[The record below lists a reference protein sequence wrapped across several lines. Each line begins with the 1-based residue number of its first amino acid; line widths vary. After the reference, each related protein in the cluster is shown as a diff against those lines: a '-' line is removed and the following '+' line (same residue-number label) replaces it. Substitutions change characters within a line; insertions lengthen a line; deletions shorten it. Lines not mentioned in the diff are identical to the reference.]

1 MPCHL
6 TGFFLFEAYGRKG
19 HEMEVKVKVLEVSF
33 EIPEEYVERIMDAL
47 TSIGLEKEYED
58 WDEDCE
64 KDVDWEAVWYGID
77 ENYPETVI
85 KCRPLTN
92 YHCGRGIKLRTRLS
106 PRAPALERRRYTSTS
121 FSVPWSVRSRCC
133 TYCQR
138 LP

>member
-85 KCRPLTN
+85 KCRPLTLDE
-92 YHCGRGIKLRTRLS
+92 ID
-106 PRAPALERRRYTSTS
+106 AVEADIERKCINKVNERFEKNS
-121 FSVPWSVRSRCC
+121 
-133 TYCQR
+133 
-138 LP
+138 